1 MKKLMISM
9 LAMAAMVSCTNE
21 IENPDQPKVNENDP
35 VAITFGSSIV
45 GIQTKAVTESST
57 QFENDDKIKV
67 YGYKGESSITGYLNS
82 EFMKAVEF
90 SYNTTTNFTATDQSA
105 VWERGATHHF
115 FAVYPSTLTITEA
128 TSSAAPSISITTTDN
143 TGIAD
148 DIMYAQITGDNAI
161 KYDGTAKTGA
171 LAFSHKLAKIK
182 LVIKTTD
189 ANVKAN
195 LSKIVYTVANSE
207 ATLDIVSGTISNAT
221 TAKAVSFTK
230 DLTSSTQELSTTDY
244 TPEGFSPMI
253 LPTNTVSSI
262 VLTINGSDFKLES
275 GNLTDVTISAGNV
288 TTITLTV
295 GATGVGFTS
304 SITAWDTTTN
314 ANGTGSITQ

>member
-1 MKKLMISM
+1 MISM

-21 IENPDQPKVNENDP
+21 IENPDQPKIEGNEP

-45 GIQTKAVTESST
+45 GVQTKAVTESST
-57 QFENDDKIKV
+57 QFGNDDMIKV
-67 YGYKGESSITGYLNS
+67 YGYKGNDPITNYSNS
-82 EFMKAVEF
+82 EFMKGVVF
-90 SYNTTTNFTATDQSA
+90 SYNTTTNFTTTDESA

-115 FAVYPSTLTITEA
+115 FAVYPSSLTFTEA
-128 TSSAAPSISITTTDN
+128 TGSTAPSTAITTAEN

-148 DIMYAQITGDNAI
+148 DIMYAQITGSNAI
-161 KYDGTAKTGA
+161 KYDGTIKTGA

-189 ANVKAN
+189 ANVKAT

-207 ATLDIVSGTISNAT
+207 ATLDIVSGSIANAT
-221 TAKAVSFTK
+221 TPKAVSFTK

-253 LPTNTVSSI
+253 LPGNTVSSI
-262 VLTINGSDFKLES
+262 VLTVNGIDFTLE
-275 GNLTDVTISAGNV
+275 NKDLTDVTISAGNV

-304 SITAWDTTTN
+304 SITAWGTTAN

>member
-1 MKKLMISM
+1 MISM

-21 IENPDQPKVNENDP
+21 IEGPDQPQVNQNEP
-35 VAITFGSSIV
+35 VAITFGSSIIGV
-45 GIQTKAVTESST
+45 QTKAVTETST
-57 QFENDDKIKV
+57 QFGNSDQIKV
-67 YGYKGESSITGYLNS
+67 YGYKGTSITGFLGS
-82 EFMKAVEF
+82 EFINGIDF
-90 SYNTTTNFTATDQSA
+90 TYNSSQFATTDKSA
-105 VWERGATHHF
+105 VWETGATHHF
-115 FAVYPSTLTITEA
+115 YAVYPNDLTVTQA
-128 TSSAAPSISITTTDN
+128 TAEAAPSISITTAEN
-143 TGIAD
+143 SGIAK
-148 DIMYAQITGDNAI
+148 DIMYAQITGEKAI
-161 KYDGTAKTGA
+161 KYDGTTKSGEF
-171 LAFSHKLAKIK
+171 AFSHKLAKIK

-275 GNLTDVTISAGNV
+275 DNLTDVTISAGNV